1 MTGEKGTEKGTGK
14 APPFSSMKTMTTTAP
29 PLLSS
34 LSSRKGTMTMTKKAL
49 PLLSLSS
56 LVTETET
63 GKVSPLLSSLLSLLT
78 VTVMVANMNMGTGRR
93 I

>member
-1 MTGEKGTEKGTGK
+1 
-14 APPFSSMKTMTTTAP
+14 
-29 PLLSS
+29 
-34 LSSRKGTMTMTKKAL
+34 MTMTKKAL

-63 GKVSPLLSSLLSLLT
+63 GKVLPLLSSLLSLLT
-78 VTVMVANMNMGTGRR
+78 VTVAVANMNMETGRR